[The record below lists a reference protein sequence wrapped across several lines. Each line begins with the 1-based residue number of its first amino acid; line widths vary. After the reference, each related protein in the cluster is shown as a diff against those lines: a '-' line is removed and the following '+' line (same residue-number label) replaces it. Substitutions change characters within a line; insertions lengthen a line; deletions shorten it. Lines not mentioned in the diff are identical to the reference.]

1 MEDRD
6 PPWNER
12 IIISSDVF
20 EKDIYNL
27 VCIFHA
33 SESLSGISKP
43 VSALRNI
50 WQESEVL
57 RLLLNIA
64 VVVRNKLDATSNK
77 TLSGYSY
84 EVGTLIKNILEPSNI
99 STLGFREAC
108 NKIIHSESVNFE
120 YHDENPRMGDALK
133 PFLQV
138 YGSLG
143 NKEWEAT
150 LDINKFSTLALVL
163 G

>member
-20 EKDIYNL
+20 EKDIYSL

-33 SESLSGISKP
+33 SGALPGISGP

-64 VVVRNKLDATSNK
+64 VVVRNKLDVVPNG
-77 TLSGYSY
+77 TLSGYSD
-84 EVGTLIKNILEPSNI
+84 EAGALMKNLLEPSNI
-99 STLGFREAC
+99 STLDFREAC
-108 NKIIHSESVNFE
+108 NKIIHSERVNFE
-120 YHDENPRMGDALK
+120 YHDENPRMGCSLK
-133 PFLQV
+133 PFVRV
-138 YGSLG
+138 YGSIG
-143 NKEWEAT
+143 NKKWKAT
-150 LDINKFSTLALVL
+150 VDINKFSTLALVL